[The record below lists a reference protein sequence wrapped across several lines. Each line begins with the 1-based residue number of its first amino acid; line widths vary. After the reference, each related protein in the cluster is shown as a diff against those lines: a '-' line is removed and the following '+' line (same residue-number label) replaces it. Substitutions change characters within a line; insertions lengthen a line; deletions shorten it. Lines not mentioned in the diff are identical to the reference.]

1 MSSTPNGERLA
12 AAFDGGVGIVEDSQV
27 CMFLSFPGFFGRS
40 VAYNSTGTSLAC
52 GSHDGRVFIL
62 DPISGD
68 FLNEVNLS
76 LLTPRRGPIWTLS
89 FDPDDASLAVGW
101 DDGNLCIVNAGR
113 LSLEINV
120 AGCLV
125 FSVVYKSSSKTFAAL
140 PQESTSRRVD
150 LW

>member
-1 MSSTPNGERLA
+1 M
-12 AAFDGGVGIVEDSQV
+12 EDSQV
-27 CMFLSFPGFFGRS
+27 CMFLSFPGYFVRS
-40 VAYNSTGTSLAC
+40 VAYNSSGTSLAV
-52 GSHDGRVFIL
+52 GSHDGRIRIL

-68 FLNEVNLS
+68 FLHEVNLS
-76 LLTPRRGPIWTLS
+76 LAYPIWTLS
-89 FDPDDASLAVGW
+89 YDPDGTSLAVGW
-101 DDGNLCIVNAGR
+101 DDGTLCIVDAGR
-113 LSLEINV
+113 LSLEINL